1 MRGQDNRIC
10 EEAAMKNRGNSLNG
24 ARRSALGAWRWGFV
38 LALVACSVPVA
49 LHGALTGPA
58 EGVDGAA
65 AFAQL
70 KRLEGTWTGT
80 GVGTE
85 KATTVF
91 ELTANGTVLLE
102 RYTNP
107 ALPGGG
113 HMVTAYHLDG
123 RDLVL
128 THYCIANNQPV
139 LRAER
144 FDPKAGEIQFEFMR
158 ASNLSTPGTGHMRR
172 AMYRLQDATHFTTE
186 WAFFESGALK
196 MTEVEKFVRVK

>member
-1 MRGQDNRIC
+1 
-10 EEAAMKNRGNSLNG
+10 MKNWGNWLFG
-24 ARRSALGAWRWGFV
+24 ARRSALGVTRWGFL
-38 LALVACSVPVA
+38 LAFVASSVPVA
-49 LHGALTGPA
+49 LHGAPAGPP
-58 EGVDGAA
+58 ERVDGAA

-70 KRLEGTWTGT
+70 KGLDGTWTGT

-85 KATTVF
+85 KTTAVF

-144 FDPKAGEIQFEFMR
+144 FHPKAGEIQFEFVR
-158 ASNLSTPGTGHMRR
+158 ASNLSSPGTGHMRR

-196 MTEVEKFVRVK
+196 MTEVERFVRVK